1 MKQTL
6 FATVN
11 GQQILGEAILNSRK
25 RILSEQPE
33 KPEFVQEPN
42 EDNNSFLNAEALQK
56 LIDIY
61 SLVALAKFEGIT
73 IEDEEISDTI
83 YKLRS
88 SYEDEIEWDLSL
100 EELGIDDKNMRQIF
114 YYDLMVDRL
123 INSHLQHFEDPD
135 DDSAEEFYYQNQ
147 NSMKIPDSYTFIE
160 IEVPNADRLKLAAT
174 ILSQNDTASIV
185 KEAEKYSLPVTV
197 NEEILKNKLPE
208 SLQEMLADLEENK
221 IGTIPAEDDTL
232 VLIKLLRKYIGE
244 TLSLEK
250 ALPGLIE
257 YLKFQQYANV
267 LDDLT
272 ITAIDKCDIVYHNTE
287 LLKNLV

>member
-33 KPEFVQEPN
+33 KPDFVQEPN
-42 EDNNSFLNAEALQK
+42 ENNNSFLNAEALQK
-56 LIDIY
+56 LIDMH
-61 SLVALAKFEGIT
+61 SLVALAKFEGIV

-100 EELGIDDKNMRQIF
+100 EELGIDDRNIRQIF
-114 YYDLMVDRL
+114 YFDLMVDRL
-123 INSHLQHFEDPD
+123 INSHLQHFEDPN

-147 NSMKIPDSYTFIE
+147 ESMKIPDSYTFIE
-160 IEVPNADRLKLAAT
+160 IEAPNADRLKLAAT

-197 NEEILKNKLPE
+197 NEEIPKNKLPE
-208 SLQEMLADLEENK
+208 PLQEMLTDLEENK
-221 IGTIPAEDDTL
+221 IGTIPSEDDTI
-232 VLIKLLRKYIGE
+232 VLIKLLRKYTGE

-250 ALPGLIE
+250 ALPGLVE

-272 ITAIDKCDIVYHNTE
+272 ITAIDKCEIVYHNTE
-287 LLKNLV
+287 LLKKLT

>member
-11 GQQILGEAILNSRK
+11 GQQILGETILNSRK

-33 KPEFVQEPN
+33 KPDFVQEPN
-42 EDNNSFLNAEALQK
+42 ENNNSFLNAEALQK
-56 LIDIY
+56 LIDMH

-73 IEDEEISDTI
+73 IEEEEISDTI

-100 EELGIDDKNMRQIF
+100 EDLGIDNKNIRQVF
-114 YYDLMVDRL
+114 YFDLMVDRL
-123 INSHLQHFEDPD
+123 INSHLQHFEDPN
-135 DDSAEEFYYQNQ
+135 DDSAEEFYHQNQ
-147 NSMKIPDSYTFIE
+147 ESMKIPDSYTFIE
-160 IEVPNADRLKLAAT
+160 IEVPNADRLKLAVT
-174 ILSQNDTASIV
+174 ILSQNDTASVV
-185 KEAEKYSLPVTV
+185 KESEKYSLPVTV
-197 NEEILKNKLPE
+197 NEEIPKNKLPE

-221 IGTIPAEDDTL
+221 IGTIPTEDDTI

-272 ITAIDKCDIVYHNTE
+272 ITAIDKCDIVYHSTE
-287 LLKNLV
+287 LLKKLI